1 LVKDW
6 AKNALLR
13 GAFLFA
19 LYDKIDEAVKSQK
32 SDGTVKSFRCKA
44 RCRWTFYEAVKINP
58 L

>member
-19 LYDKIDEAVKSQK
+19 LYDKIDEAVKVENQ
-32 SDGTVKSFRCKA
+32 TA
-44 RCRWTFYEAVKINP
+44 Q
-58 L
+58 